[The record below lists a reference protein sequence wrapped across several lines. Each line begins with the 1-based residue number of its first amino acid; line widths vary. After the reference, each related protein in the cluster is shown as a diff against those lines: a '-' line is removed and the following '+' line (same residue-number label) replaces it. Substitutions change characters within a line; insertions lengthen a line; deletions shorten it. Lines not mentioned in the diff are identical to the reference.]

1 MDDGT
6 AAMGFS
12 ALPAAE
18 VDRARPDAMNE
29 NEVTS
34 RAPEDAKGADQH
46 ARPDAPDASIDEPA
60 AEPVDGSIA
69 AEPGDQPPIAADPSR
84 EHCDDAPNSAEWLEA
99 SEEVAPDDHD
109 AELAGG
115 PPGPGE
121 EDLPSPSRETPP
133 IRIVEALLFASDTP
147 LSAGKLA
154 EMVGDISIR
163 DMRLLIADLNGRYV
177 EAGMSFR
184 IEKIAGGYQMLTRP
198 EFQPWLARLVKHRSN
213 MRLTEPALETLAV
226 VAYKQPVIRA
236 DVEAI
241 RGVACGEVLNR
252 LRELGL
258 IRIVGR
264 AEVVGRPILYG
275 TTRKFLDTFGLA
287 SLDELPPMEALVIK
301 RPRQPEPDEVE
312 SARPSRAAAGG

>member
-6 AAMGFS
+6 AAMGLS
-12 ALPAAE
+12 ALPAVKAN
-18 VDRARPDAMNE
+18 RTRPDAMSE
-29 NEVTS
+29 DEVTS
-34 RAPEDAKGADQH
+34 RAPHDPDVAPDIALPEATAGEANSGTPGDDEPAVENQPPVDAGGEDEAPGLIA
-46 ARPDAPDASIDEPA
+46 AVTAGAPDA
-60 AEPVDGSIA
+60 AEDTSADSPRA
-69 AEPGDQPPIAADPSR
+69 AAD
-84 EHCDDAPNSAEWLEA
+84 D
-99 SEEVAPDDHD
+99 
-109 AELAGG
+109 
-115 PPGPGE
+115 
-121 EDLPSPSRETPP
+121 DLPPPSRETPP

-154 EMVGDISIR
+154 EMVGDISVR

-301 RPRQPEPDEVE
+301 RPRQPEPDETE
-312 SARPSRAAAGG
+312 SERPSRAAAGG